1 MPQQI
6 IDLGSAPDVGGD
18 TIRAG
23 GQKINDNFTE
33 VYGLISG
40 LGTPVESVVAGTGV
54 SVDSTDPANPVV
66 ALNSAS
72 QASLS
77 LADSALQPS
86 DVPGEFTFVDDATG
100 AMTLALSDQSTTSDP
115 KILRLQHA
123 TANTV
128 TVPPNSSV
136 AFPVG
141 SVVNILHDGAG
152 SLTIAQGSGVTV
164 RTPSGGTLVSA
175 GTGTLLVLLKI
186 NTDTWQLVGAT
197 TAA

>member
-18 TIRAG
+18 PIRTG

-33 VYGLISG
+33 VYGLITA
-40 LGTPVESVVAGTGV
+40 LGTPVDSVVAGTGV
-54 SVDSTDPANPVV
+54 SVDSTDPENPVV
-66 ALNSAS
+66 ALNAAS
-72 QASLS
+72 QASLA
-77 LADSALQPS
+77 LADSALQS
-86 DVPGEFTFVDDATG
+86 NDVPSEFTFVDDATG
-100 AMTLALSDQSTTSDP
+100 ARTLALSDQSTTSAP
-115 KILRLQHA
+115 KIIRLQHG

-136 AFPVG
+136 AFPIG
-141 SVVNILHDGAG
+141 SVVNLLHDGAG

-175 GTGTLLVLLKI
+175 GTGTFLVLLKLA
-186 NTDTWQLVGAT
+186 TDTWQLVGAT